1 MYVCVYEANENLW
14 GWHGA
19 DDSGPQAQAVEE
31 LPTADD
37 SRGLARL
44 LQKRRPKMQG
54 QLTVC
59 MYVRYVDFL
68 NWSY

>member
-1 MYVCVYEANENLW
+1 MYEANENLC

-44 LQKRRPKMQG
+44 LQKRRPKVQG

-59 MYVRYVDFL
+59 M
-68 NWSY
+68 

>member
-1 MYVCVYEANENLW
+1 MYVCMYEANENLC

-44 LQKRRPKMQG
+44 LQKRRPKVQG

-59 MYVRYVDFL
+59 MYVMLIF
-68 NWSY
+68 